1 LVTSGVLEGTTFE
14 GMIARYRTVL
24 DVPGAFRLYAT
35 TLFARLPQGMG
46 ALAVLL
52 LVRGVTHS
60 YAVAG
65 LATGGQALASAAA
78 GPLQGKLVDRF
89 GRTHVLLPAALAQA
103 AFLVALVL
111 GGRAHIPGG
120 LLVVIACGT
129 GAFQPAIAPAMRALL
144 RTVFVD
150 PGVRETAYALE
161 SVAQELIWMT
171 GPLIVAA
178 VVTAT
183 SPDVAALLCAA
194 VTIVGTLAFVASPAS
209 RTRTHTSATAGER
222 AAAVLRTH
230 PELRNLLVPVTL
242 MGLAI
247 GATEVGI
254 PSLALHAGSK
264 GDTGLLL
271 AVWSAG
277 SMIGGLLY
285 GAHHWSLPLAERYRR
300 LLMLA
305 VLCAVPLTLA
315 HSVGFGLVGS
325 LSTGLTIAPVFSCQY
340 ALIGRAV
347 RDGSETEAFTWVASA
362 LVAGLA
368 VGSAVGGALIGS
380 FGVSAPF
387 IISCI
392 ALAAAAATAV
402 QARQLARVAA

>member
-1 LVTSGVLEGTTFE
+1 
-14 GMIARYRTVL
+14 MIARYRTVL
-24 DVPGAFRLYAT
+24 VVPGAFRLFAT

-46 ALAVLL
+46 QLAVLL

-78 GPLQGKLVDRF
+78 GPLQGRLVDRF
-89 GRTHVLLPAALAQA
+89 GRTRVLLPAAIVQA
-103 AFLVALVL
+103 AFFVTLVL
-111 GGRAHIPGG
+111 AGRAHLWGA
-120 LLVVIACGT
+120 LLVGIACGT

-144 RTVFVD
+144 RSVFAD

-161 SVAQELIWMT
+161 SVSQELIWMT
-171 GPLIVAA
+171 GPLLVAA

-183 SPDVAALLCAA
+183 SAEIATLMCAA
-194 VTIVGTLAFVASPAS
+194 VTIVGSIAFVALPAS
-209 RTRTHTSATAGER
+209 RSHRPVSRGDRT
-222 AAAVLRTH
+222 AAVLRTH
-230 PELRNLLVPVTL
+230 PELRDLLVPIAL

-271 AVWSAG
+271 ATWSAG

-285 GAHHWSLPLAERYRR
+285 GAIHWRLPLAERYRR
-300 LLMLA
+300 LLMFA

-315 HSVGFGLVGS
+315 HSIGFGIIGS
-325 LSTGLTIAPVFSCQY
+325 LTTGLTIAPVFSCQY

-347 RDGSETEAFTWVASA
+347 AEGSETEAFTWVSA
-362 LVAGLA
+362 GLVAGLA
-368 VGSAVGGALIGS
+368 AGSAIGGVLIGS
-380 FGVSAPF
+380 VGVSAPF
-387 IISCI
+387 VISCV
-392 ALAAAAATAV
+392 ALAAAAVTSV
-402 QARQLARVAA
+402 RARQLSRVVA

>member
-1 LVTSGVLEGTTFE
+1 MATTLEC
-14 GMIARYRTVL
+14 MIARYRTVL
-24 DVPGAFRLYAT
+24 IVPGAFRLFAT

-46 ALAVLL
+46 TLAVLL
-52 LVRGVTHS
+52 VVRGATHS
-60 YAVAG
+60 YALAG

-78 GPLQGKLVDRF
+78 TPLQGRLVDRL
-89 GRTHVLLPAALAQA
+89 GRGWVLMPCAVLQA
-103 AFLVALVL
+103 AFFVALVV
-111 GGRAHIPGG
+111 GARDHVPGG
-120 LLVVIACGT
+120 VLVVLACGT

-144 RTVFVD
+144 RSVIRD

-161 SVAQELIWMT
+161 SVAQELIWMS
-171 GPLIVAA
+171 GPLLVAA

-183 SPDVAALLCAA
+183 SPATAALLCAA
-194 VTIVGTLAFVASPAS
+194 VTIVGSTAFVTSPAS
-209 RTRTHTSATAGER
+209 RTRTRSPGGGR

-230 PELRNLLVPVTL
+230 PELRDLLVPIAL

-254 PSLALHAGSK
+254 PSLALHAGSR

-277 SMIGGLLY
+277 SMIGGLVY
-285 GAHHWSLPLAERYRR
+285 GAASWQLPLAERYRR

-315 HSVGFGLVGS
+315 HSIAFGLVGS
-325 LSTGLTIAPVFSCQY
+325 LFTGLTIAPVFSCQY
-340 ALIGRAV
+340 ALIGRVV
-347 RDGSETEAFTWVASA
+347 RDGSETEAFTWVSAA

-368 VGSAVGGALIGS
+368 AGSAIGGAVIGAV
-380 FGVSAPF
+380 GVSAPF
-387 IISCI
+387 VVACL
-392 ALAAAAATAV
+392 ALAAAATTSV
-402 QARQLARVAA
+402 RARQLARVAA

>member
-1 LVTSGVLEGTTFE
+1 
-14 GMIARYRTVL
+14 MIARYRTVL
-24 DVPGAFRLYAT
+24 IVPGAFRLYAT
-35 TLFARLPQGMG
+35 TIFARLPQGMG
-46 ALAVLL
+46 TLAVLL

-60 YAVAG
+60 YALAG

-78 GPLQGKLVDRF
+78 GPWQGRLVDRF
-89 GRTHVLLPAALAQA
+89 GRTRVLLPAAVAQA
-103 AFLVALVL
+103 AFFVGLVL

-129 GAFQPAIAPAMRALL
+129 GAFQPALAPAMRALL
-144 RTVFVD
+144 RSVFGD
-150 PGVRETAYALE
+150 PEVRETAYALE
-161 SVAQELIWMT
+161 SVSQELIWMT
-171 GPLIVAA
+171 GPLLVAA

-183 SPDVAALLCAA
+183 SAEIAALLCAV
-194 VTIVGTLAFVASPAS
+194 VTIVGTLAFVSSPAS
-209 RTRTHTSATAGER
+209 RARAQAVGHDRA

-230 PELRNLLVPVTL
+230 PELRDLLVPVAL

-285 GAHHWSLPLAERYRR
+285 GAHTWRLPLAERYRR

-305 VLCAVPLTLA
+305 VVCAVPLTLA
-315 HSVGFGLVGS
+315 HTVGFGLVGS
-325 LSTGLTIAPVFSCQY
+325 LFTGLTIAPVFSCQY

-347 RDGSETEAFTWVASA
+347 ADGSETEAFTWVSSA

-368 VGSAVGGALIGS
+368 AGSAIGGAVIGS

-387 IISCI
+387 VISCV
-392 ALAAAAATAV
+392 ALAAAAATSV
-402 QARQLARVAA
+402 RARQLARVTA